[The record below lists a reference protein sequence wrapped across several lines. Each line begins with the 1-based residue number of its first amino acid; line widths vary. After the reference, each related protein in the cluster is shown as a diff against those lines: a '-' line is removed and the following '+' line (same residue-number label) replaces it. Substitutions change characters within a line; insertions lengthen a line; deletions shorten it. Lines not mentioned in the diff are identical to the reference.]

1 MQKDWARRLRAV
13 LTFLSPPLKSSIKAL
28 LDFSFAFSTRNFFH
42 ASLPLSQNEGGGRGT
57 LVCSWRGMTAYTG
70 NTKWV
75 IFGEGTCERE
85 ALGHKNVVRT
95 LLCLHLGQDVSVGNL
110 SG

>member
-42 ASLPLSQNEGGGRGT
+42 ASLPLSQNEGGGKRNAG
-57 LVCSWRGMTAYTG
+57 LLMAGYDR
-70 NTKWV
+70 
-75 IFGEGTCERE
+75 IHRE
-85 ALGHKNVVRT
+85 YQMGDFR
-95 LLCLHLGQDVSVGNL
+95 
-110 SG
+110 